1 MDAPLRESN
10 TTLSSLILKIDSEDT
25 VNLIDY
31 NEFYWFIEFNGEL
44 GYLGEG
50 YILETPEI
58 LAFKLARIDLNEE
71 KLIDLKDRTVEE
83 EKIILEKK
91 IIEYRFKIIE
101 EQKAGE
107 QVKMDRDNQIRQ
119 EKERA
124 AIQSRQAAIQK
135 EERDRI
141 NREEEIIRKGKEE
154 LNRRSEINSKYD
166 PLIAKRI
173 INEKYFLGMTD
184 EMARDSLGRPKD
196 INRSVGS
203 WGVHEQWI
211 YSNDLLL
218 YFENGILTSYQN

>member
-1 MDAPLRESN
+1 
-10 TTLSSLILKIDSEDT
+10 
-25 VNLIDY
+25 
-31 NEFYWFIEFNGEL
+31 
-44 GYLGEG
+44 
-50 YILETPEI
+50 
-58 LAFKLARIDLNEE
+58 
-71 KLIDLKDRTVEE
+71 
-83 EKIILEKK
+83 
-91 IIEYRFKIIE
+91 
-101 EQKAGE
+101 
-107 QVKMDRDNQIRQ
+107 MDRDNQIRQ

-196 INRSVGS
+196 INQSVGS
-203 WGVHEQWI
+203 WGVHEQWV